1 MFSVAHD
8 LLHSKDPMEHF
19 LAESLLATAA
29 AQHWTLSHK
38 AHHAK
43 VHAPLN
49 CDLSPWVS
57 SVKESQYI
65 AMPCGLSEVRP
76 LRQVA
81 TWEDPSTAREGET
94 VWEFV
99 PRSWGGNVV
108 DGYTAEAR
116 RLRAKGLPLLSTQNR

>member
-8 LLHSKDPMEHF
+8 LLHSTDPMEHF

-76 LRQVA
+76 LETGCHMGGPVH
-81 TWEDPSTAREGET
+81 SARGRDS
-94 VWEFV
+94 VGVCAAFLGW
-99 PRSWGGNVV
+99 
-108 DGYTAEAR
+108 
-116 RLRAKGLPLLSTQNR
+116 